1 MEGLQTNGVGG
12 LLHRGDT
19 GRVCART
26 DRREKKDI
34 NGLKKNKKHDIQF
47 FF

>member
-19 GRVCART
+19 GRVYVRT
-26 DRREKKDI
+26 DRREKISMD
-34 NGLKKNKKHDIQF
+34 
-47 FF
+47 